1 MRKSIAVLLVL
12 LVCIGLVAQGC
23 QVTGSKASDRVLTL
37 GGIFPVTGSSAVYGV
52 NSRNAMTMAVD
63 EFNAEGGA
71 TVDGEHVTV
80 KAVVEDDTGSPEVGA
95 SAAQK
100 LINQDHAIGLI
111 GAVMSKVSL
120 AFAPIAQKA
129 GVPQIATISTATEV
143 TLVGDYIFRV
153 CFTDPFQGR
162 VMADFVWNNL
172 KLKTAA
178 VLFDNGNDYNKGLAE
193 VFRSRFEE
201 LGGKVVSWQAFTDA
215 DKTIDYRP
223 QLTNIKA
230 ANPEFLYLPNYFMS
244 ATTCLRQARE
254 MGISI
259 PAGGGDGWG
268 SPELIKL
275 GGTAVEGCY
284 FSDHV
289 SLDDPRPEVQ
299 NFVTSYKDLYG
310 DLPDATAI
318 LTYDAT
324 KLFLQ
329 ALKTAGT
336 ATGSVLRDTIR
347 DMTFHGVSGTIT
359 FDSDRNPVKS
369 AVIIQV
375 KDGAFKYL
383 TTIEP

>member
-1 MRKSIAVLLVL
+1 MRRILNSILICALVFTL
-12 LVCIGLVAQGC
+12 GTGCSSTAQKPAE
-23 QVTGSKASDRVLTL
+23 QVVNL
-37 GGIFPVTGSSAVYGV
+37 GGIQPMTGGAATFGASGKNGAE
-52 NSRNAMTMAVD
+52 MAVQ
-63 EFNAEGGA
+63 EFNAAGGA
-71 TVDGEHVTV
+71 MVGGIKTTVNYIN
-80 KAVVEDDTGSPEVGA
+80 EDDAGSPEVGA

-254 MGISI
+254 MGITI

-268 SPELIKL
+268 SPELIRL

-299 NFVTSYKDLYG
+299 NFVTSYKDRYG

>member
-1 MRKSIAVLLVL
+1 
-12 LVCIGLVAQGC
+12 
-23 QVTGSKASDRVLTL
+23 
-37 GGIFPVTGSSAVYGV
+37 
-52 NSRNAMTMAVD
+52 MTMAVN
-63 EFNAEGGA
+63 EFNAEGG
-71 TVDGEHVTV
+71 TIVDGEHATV

-129 GVPQIATISTATEV
+129 GVPQIATISTAKEV
-143 TLVGDYIFRV
+143 TLVGDYIYRV

-172 KLKTAA
+172 QLTTAA

-201 LGGKVVSWQAFTDA
+201 LGGKIVSWQAFTDA

-254 MGISI
+254 MGITT

-268 SPELIKL
+268 SPELVRL

-299 NFVTSYKDLYG
+299 GFVKSYKDLYG

-318 LTYDAT
+318 LTFDAT
-324 KLFLQ
+324 KLFLE
-329 ALKTAGT
+329 ALRTAGT
-336 ATGSVLRDTIR
+336 ASGSVLRDTIR

-375 KDGAFKYL
+375 RDGAFKYL